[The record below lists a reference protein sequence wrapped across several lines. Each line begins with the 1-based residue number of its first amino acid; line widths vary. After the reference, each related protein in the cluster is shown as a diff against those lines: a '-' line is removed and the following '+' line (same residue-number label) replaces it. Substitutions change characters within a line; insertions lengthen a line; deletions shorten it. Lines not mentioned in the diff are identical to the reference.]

1 MRTLGML
8 MTVLAIALAG
18 CAKEQPQTAEA
29 TVHAI
34 MKNKVD
40 ANADALW
47 DLTNPAL
54 ADDASLDPAKI
65 DDATWTRMA
74 ERAQAV
80 GDAAGELATLKT
92 LKLINPGDKI
102 ADQGTFGNQP
112 ADVQAHLDRN
122 PDDFRQFA
130 GVLQA
135 DMADVVKYSKAH
147 DAKKLTPL
155 IDQLDGVCE
164 NCHLEFWYPEQKAYI
179 EKIRKAGG
187 NDPTS

>member
-1 MRTLGML
+1 MRTRYLVM
-8 MTVLAIALAG
+8 IAPALILLSA
-18 CAKEQPQTAEA
+18 CQQQQPEEP
-29 TVHAI
+29 TVHDI

-40 ANADALW
+40 VNADALW

-54 ADDASLDPAKI
+54 ANDASLDPAKV
-65 DDATWTRMA
+65 DDATWDKMA
-74 ERAQAV
+74 MRAQAV
-80 GDAAGELATLKT
+80 GDAAGELAHLKT

-135 DMADVVKYSKAH
+135 DLADVVKYSKAH

-164 NCHLEFWYPEQKAYI
+164 NCHLEFWYPDQKAYI
-179 EKIRKAGG
+179 EKIRKSGG

>member
-1 MRTLGML
+1 MRYL
-8 MTVLAIALAG
+8 ALAVPALALLAACQQQQG
-18 CAKEQPQTAEA
+18 AGEP

-34 MKNKVD
+34 MKNKID

-54 ADDASLDPAKI
+54 NNDATLNAAKI
-65 DDATWTRMA
+65 DDPTWTKMA

-80 GDAAGELATLKT
+80 SDAAGELARLKT

-102 ADQGTFGNQP
+102 ADQDTAFGNKP
-112 ADVQAHLDRN
+112 EEVQQHLDRN

-135 DMADVVKYSKAH
+135 DMADIARLSKAH
-147 DAKKLTPL
+147 DAKKLSPL

-164 NCHLEFWYPEQKAYI
+164 NCHLEFWYPDQKAYI
-179 EKIRKAGG
+179 EKIRK
-187 NDPTS
+187 